1 LYSPEESQ
9 SAEVAAVARVVGQ
22 IVHRPK
28 RVSVIWAQGGASFEP
43 YHLEGAALETLYDVA
58 RKARERLAAAV
69 ASHSDQAA
77 ADLAL
82 LGHQLYRLLFQLD
95 ATTRAAQSAHAWW
108 QDLVQKNAVTSLEL
122 TTDRPGCVPW
132 NLVCDQTPDGSAT
145 QHFWGFRFPM
155 GVGRRVNP
163 LRVFPYLDKPTLLV
177 ALNSAVENQLSGDL
191 RQQLDQLL
199 AERSAELV
207 HSWDD
212 LIDRIEHQGPDVL
225 AILSRVER
233 GRILMGER
241 AGELRELRQTLS
253 AIESGNPHPL
263 ALLLGS
269 GTPDMTA
276 SWECFLGAATSE
288 LSNVIASDVPGQ
300 PEMNLR
306 AGLAWLTR
314 FLSAQADAGTALQQS
329 RQQLG
334 LAGLAFSAFCPPY
347 VRVLEEGK
355 EPDPELP
362 TPTLLDLP
370 AEPYR
375 PLAPFDREDRALFIG
390 REDETVR
397 FARLLDDAGT
407 RGVFLQGAAG
417 VGKASFIRA
426 GVLPYLE
433 DEAVGYVALRDRSD
447 LSQTV
452 AERDQPTL
460 SIRASSDLVG
470 QLAEAFSAFC
480 AQPFTY
486 ATPTGETVTVDLPA
500 ILGKHTSGSAAAPSD
515 AIQAEAPAA
524 SPRETGIAV
533 VPAKPSVGSGAATP
547 VQLWQAF
554 VDDPGALG
562 RLLDDFTER
571 LPFELLIVIEHGE
584 DLLTQ
589 PSTTAEQ
596 ERRQTAIH
604 MLASLALSSARCKVI
619 LTLRSEFF
627 GQLGEAFSGAKER
640 PAWRDVYL
648 APLDRKALTET
659 LLAPTATEPTL
670 YALAAPHTR
679 YGFAF
684 APGVVDEI
692 VEDAVALAPAQGVAA
707 ATLAQTACAFLVA
720 DARERRMPVVQ
731 LAQLR
736 ELRGEK
742 QKRIDLA
749 LDRYVERVINRT
761 RLSRVARNSLR
772 GLLAKLFRR
781 DATGALT
788 RPLFAARELA
798 PFWTGGNTLENAV
811 NAADAA
817 RLVQMQQ
824 LLIDGREGLHV
835 SLAHDGLAAWG
846 ARQEAA
852 GQRRQYAR
860 SRVVDALYVLLPL
873 IVLAAALSFYLTRR
887 FGGQATDEED
897 GVQKMREVAARLY
910 SESQAA
916 AGPLYAGA
924 LSQADQAL
932 KAGNLLRA
940 RQLLLGQQSVDER
953 PFSEARIDRRGFE
966 WHYLWRL
973 ANPER
978 QTLLGHRG
986 LVNAVAASADNAL
999 LATAGADGAVRLWN
1013 LKRQGEVAAI
1023 LSGHQGA
1030 VHAVAFAP
1038 DSKSLAS
1045 AGADGAV
1052 RLWEVKVGED
1062 EPVAMKEARKVLT
1075 AHEGPVHAL
1084 AFGKDNGA
1092 LISGGADKTI
1102 IVWDI
1107 AAGKAKTTLKDHSA
1121 AVQAA
1126 AFAPDG
1132 KRFASGSADG
1142 TVIVWDADGAKKV
1155 QTLKTPGPV
1164 AGLAFASDGG
1174 ALVAASNESQ
1184 AGMDAG
1190 VVRVWD
1196 PATGKEIAGPL
1207 SAGVGVFGVACKPKS
1222 TVVIAASKDFAV
1234 RAWDYKTG
1242 KEQRTW
1248 QGHLGWVRAVAITF
1262 DGATLATSSYDN
1274 TVKLWDWTPPSDVLS
1289 HGAAVQAVAI
1299 SGDDQLLASGGED
1312 GVVKVWD
1319 LPSGALLGEIK
1330 DQPGP
1335 VTSLAFVPDNKERKL
1350 AVGSF
1355 ADKGAGSVKLWDVT
1369 VALGKLVAKEGPA
1382 FEGHTKGVLCL
1393 AFAKDKTLAT
1403 GGADGTAILWDI
1415 ATGKKKLTLNAEQ
1428 PVQSVAFSPSGARLA
1443 TGDRVGVV
1451 RVWNT
1456 ANGDLIRRGGAK
1468 EVGAHESV
1476 VHALAMLSDDFDFL
1490 SAGADHLVKQWSWK
1504 ENKNPSARL
1513 VSRAHHQPVSCLVLL
1528 GPTAFATGSI
1538 DRTVK
1543 LWDRRDGGEERFT
1556 LLGHSGAIRALAA
1569 ANNRQLLASAGQ
1581 DGVVRLWRASPPLL
1595 PTK

>member
-1 LYSPEESQ
+1 M
-9 SAEVAAVARVVGQ
+9 ARVVGQ

-28 RVSVIWAQGGASFEP
+28 RISVIWSQGGASFEP
-43 YHLEGAALETLYDVA
+43 YHLEGAALASLYDVA
-58 RKARERLAAAV
+58 RRARERLAAA
-69 ASHSDQAA
+69 AAANADRAA
-77 ADLAL
+77 ADLAT

-95 ATTRAAQSAHAWW
+95 APTSAAQAAHAWW
-108 QDLVQKNAVTSLEL
+108 QDLAQKNAVSSLEL
-122 TTDRPGCVPW
+122 VTDRPGCVPW
-132 NLVCDQTPDGSAT
+132 NLVHEQTPDGSAP
-145 QHFWGFRFPM
+145 QHFWGFRFPLA
-155 GVGRRVNP
+155 VGRRVNP
-163 LRVFPYLDKPTLLV
+163 LRVFPYLDKPALLV
-177 ALNSAVENQLSGDL
+177 ALDSAVEEQLPGDL
-191 RQQLDQLL
+191 RQELNQLVAQ
-199 AERSAELV
+199 RGGELV
-207 HSWDD
+207 RSWDD

-233 GRILMGER
+233 GRILLGER
-241 AGELRELRQTLS
+241 AGELRELRQSLG

-288 LSNVIASDVPGQ
+288 LSNVIAPDVPGQ
-300 PEMNLR
+300 PETNLR
-306 AGLAWLTR
+306 AGLAWLAR
-314 FLSAQADAGTALQQS
+314 FLTAQADVGMALQQS

-334 LAGLAFSAFCPPY
+334 VAGMAFSAFCPPY

-362 TPTLLDLP
+362 TPTLLDLS

-397 FARLLDDAGT
+397 FARLLDETGT
-407 RGVFLQGAAG
+407 RGVFLHGAAG
-417 VGKASFIRA
+417 VGKASFVRA

-433 DEAVGYVALRDRSD
+433 DEAVGYLALRDRSD

-452 AERDQPTL
+452 AEREQPTL
-460 SIRASSDLVG
+460 SIRASSDLAG
-470 QLAEAFSAFC
+470 QLAEAFTAFC
-480 AQPFTY
+480 AQPFTLG
-486 ATPTGETVTVDLPA
+486 TPGGGTVTVDLPG
-500 ILGKHTSGSAAAPSD
+500 ILRKHVSGGAAAPSE
-515 AIQAEAPAA
+515 AIQAETPAA
-524 SPRETGIAV
+524 SAANTGIAV
-533 VPAKPSVGSGAATP
+533 GMPARPSAGTPAATP
-547 VQLWQAF
+547 VQLWQAL
-554 VDDPGALG
+554 VDDPGALS
-562 RLLDDFTER
+562 RLLEDITER
-571 LPFELLIVIEHGE
+571 LPFELLIVIEQGE

-589 PSTTAEQ
+589 PSTAADQ
-596 ERRQTAIH
+596 ERREAAFA
-604 MLASLALSSARCKVI
+604 MLANVASSSARCKVI

-627 GQLGEAFSGAKER
+627 GQLSEAFPGAKER
-640 PAWRDVYL
+640 SAWRDVYL
-648 APLDRKALTET
+648 APLDKKTLTEA

-692 VEDAVALAPAQGVAA
+692 VEDAIALAPAQRVAA
-707 ATLAQTACAFLVA
+707 VTLAQTACALLVA

-731 LAQLR
+731 LAQMR

-749 LDRYVERVINRT
+749 LDRHVERVIQRT
-761 RLSRVARNSLR
+761 RLPGAARSSLR

-788 RPLFAARELA
+788 RPLFAARDLA
-798 PFWTGGNTLENAV
+798 PYWSGGAKLENAV

-817 RLVQMQQ
+817 RLLQMQQ
-824 LLIDGREGLHV
+824 LLIEGREGLHV

-852 GQRRQYAR
+852 AQRRTYAR
-860 SRVVDALYVLLPL
+860 SRVVDALYILLPL
-873 IVLAAALSFYLTRR
+873 IVLAAALSFFLTRR

-897 GVQKMREVAARLY
+897 GVQKMRDVAVRLY

-916 AGPLYAGA
+916 VGPLYNGA
-924 LSQADQAL
+924 LTQAEQAL

-953 PFSEARIDRRGFE
+953 PFSDARIERRGFE
-966 WHYLWRL
+966 WYYLWRL

-978 QTLLGHRG
+978 QSLLGHRG

-1013 LKRQGEVAAI
+1013 LKRQGDVAAI
-1023 LSGHQGA
+1023 LTGPQGA

-1038 DSKSLAS
+1038 DNKTLAS

-1062 EPVAMKEARKVLT
+1062 EPVTMKEARKTL
-1075 AHEGPVHAL
+1075 AGHEGPVHAL

-1107 AAGKAKTTLKDHSA
+1107 AAGKPKTTLKDHGA

-1132 KRFASGSADG
+1132 KRFATGSADG
-1142 TVIVWDADGAKKV
+1142 AVIIWDADGAKKV
-1155 QTLKTPGPV
+1155 QSLKAPGAIV
-1164 AGLAFASDGG
+1164 GLAFASDS
-1174 ALVAASNESQ
+1174 ALVSASNESQ
-1184 AGMDAG
+1184 TGMDAG

-1196 PATGKEIAGPL
+1196 PTTGKEIVGPL
-1207 SAGVGVFGVACKPKS
+1207 SAGAGVFGVACKPNS
-1222 TVVIAASKDFAV
+1222 TVVIAAGKDFAV

-1242 KEQRTW
+1242 KEQRQW
-1248 QGHLGWVRAVAITF
+1248 QGHLGWVRAVAVTP
-1262 DGATLATSSYDN
+1262 DGATLVTSSFDN
-1274 TVKLWDWTPPSDVLS
+1274 TVKLWDWTPPSDVLT

-1299 SGDDQLLASGGED
+1299 SGDDRLLAAGGND
-1312 GVVKVWD
+1312 GVVKIWD

-1330 DQPGP
+1330 DHPGP
-1335 VTSLAFVPDNKERKL
+1335 VTALAFVPDNKERKL

-1355 ADKGAGSVKLWDVT
+1355 ADKGIGSVKLWDVT
-1369 VALGKLVAKEGPA
+1369 PALGKMAAKEGPA
-1382 FEGHTKGVLCL
+1382 FEGHTQGVLCL

-1415 ATGKKKLTLNAEQ
+1415 ASGKKKHSLNAEQ
-1428 PVQSVAFSPSGARLA
+1428 LVQSLAFSPSGARLA
-1443 TGDRVGVV
+1443 TGDRVGAV

-1456 ANGDLIRRGGAK
+1456 ANGELIKRGGAK
-1468 EVGAHESV
+1468 EVSAHEGA
-1476 VHALAMLSDDFDFL
+1476 VHALVLLSDDFDFL

-1513 VSRAHHQPVSCLVLL
+1513 VSRAHHQPVSCLLLL
-1528 GPTAFATGSI
+1528 GPTAFATGSF
-1538 DRTVK
+1538 DRTIK

-1556 LLGHSGAIRALAA
+1556 LLGHTGAIRALAA
-1569 ANNRQLLASAGQ
+1569 TSNRQLLASGGQ
-1581 DGVVRLWRASPPLL
+1581 DGVIRLWRAGPPLV